1 MTAFK
6 RGAARIGAALAIAAL
21 TLGGITATQLV
32 ASAAPGDVVPWNPDP
47 ADILVQDLSAPGAE
61 IVPPG
66 NDFLACL
73 DAADPSVTTFDDPSI
88 GNLGYVTRIER
99 SFPTVR
105 AFIAAGSQIEIPIM
119 STPCATEWGLTG
131 RYWIS
136 DASVSLSSFGTSTI
150 TEQVLAPNEALE
162 LAGNDLVIPNAH
174 EFSDGSFANSWASQ
188 VWLERADGSLLQ
200 GQLYHVVQINELAA
214 AAPEFTIQAYNTLTI
229 TPADLLADC
238 ALGGSTALC
247 EADGSYFTE
256 LPVGATTT
264 VDADGNEVLSWTPL
278 EEGTFTFEFV
288 ITDSVEGV
296 SSAPQ
301 TGTITVT
308 AFPDFLGTAT
318 APSKNFSILAGE
330 SITVTHDLLGDVY
343 AIAFEG
349 DEPRFIDPW
358 LELSDGSRVPH
369 WTVVYLDAPNEGRL
383 VDRTLPGGETVTE
396 LVFSTRTPGV
406 YYFTYRIE
414 INSKGFGFVTPP
426 ITSTITVTAEIP
438 ELPKVTG

>member
-32 ASAAPGDVVPWNPDP
+32 ASAAPGDIVPWNPPGDQ
-47 ADILVQDLSAPGAE
+47 IWVQDLSVPGSE
-61 IVPPG
+61 ILPPG
-66 NDFLACL
+66 DDFLACL
-73 DAADPSVTTFDDPSI
+73 ASDDPSVTTFDATIAS
-88 GNLGYVTRIER
+88 LGYVTRIER
-99 SFPTVR
+99 SYPTVR
-105 AFIAAGSQIEIPIM
+105 SFIAAGSQIEIPIM

-136 DASVSLSSFGTSTI
+136 DASVSRSVFGTSTI
-150 TEQVLAPNEALE
+150 TEQVLAPTEALE

-174 EFSDGSFANSWASQ
+174 QFSDGSFANSWASQ
-188 VWLERADGSLLQ
+188 VFLERADGSLLQ

-214 AAPEFTIQAYNTLTI
+214 AAPEFTIQAYNTLTV

-238 ALGGSTALC
+238 ALGGSTSLC
-247 EADGSYFTE
+247 EADGSYFTS

-264 VDADGNEVLSWTPL
+264 VDADGNEVMSWLPL
-278 EEGTFTFEFV
+278 EEGVFTFEFV

-330 SITVTHDLLGDVY
+330 SITITHDMLGDVY
-343 AIAFEG
+343 ATAFEG
-349 DEPRFIDPW
+349 DEPVFIDPW
-358 LELSDGSRVPH
+358 LELSDGSRTPG

-383 VDRTLPGGETVTE
+383 VDRTLPGDGLATE

-406 YYFTYRIE
+406 YYFTYRLE
-414 INSKGFGFVTPP
+414 INDKGYGFVTPP